1 MTGSF
6 NVEWL
11 PGGVLLQTRT
21 GTLTVQ
27 QAEQYVA
34 AVKLE
39 VSKAPSPW
47 GAVIDTRGA
56 AAQSEEVQEV
66 IQRLIKF
73 VVANKVARIA
83 MVSTSAITA
92 MQQRRVTTAP
102 GMHDPSTVSFHQDLD
117 EAVAEVRNDLT
128 K

>member
-6 NVEWL
+6 TIEWL

-21 GTLTVQ
+21 GSLTVA
-27 QAEQYVA
+27 QAQQYVA
-34 AVKLE
+34 AVKVE
-39 VSKAPSPW
+39 VAKAPSPW
-47 GAVIDTRGA
+47 GAVIDTRAA

-66 IQRLIKF
+66 IQGLIKF

-83 MVSTSAITA
+83 MVSTSAITT

-102 GMHDPSTVSFHQDLD
+102 GMHDPSTVSFHQNLD
-117 EAVAEVRNDLT
+117 EAVAEVRSALKN
-128 K
+128 

>member
-21 GTLTVQ
+21 GTLTVA

-34 AVKLE
+34 VVKLE
-39 VSKAPSPW
+39 VAKAPTPW

-73 VVANKVARIA
+73 VVAHNVARIA

-117 EAVAEVRNDLT
+117 EAVTQVRNALT

>member
-6 NVEWL
+6 KVEWL
-11 PGGVLLQTRT
+11 DGGILLQTRT
-21 GTLTVQ
+21 GTLTVE

-34 AVKLE
+34 AVKRE

-56 AAQSEEVQEV
+56 PAQSEEVQAV
-66 IQRLIKF
+66 IQGLIKF
-73 VVANKVARIA
+73 VVASKVARIA
-83 MVSTSAITA
+83 TVSTSAITA

-102 GMHDPSTVSFHQDLD
+102 GMHDPSTVSFHHDLD
-117 EAVAEVRNDLT
+117 AAVAEVRNALAT
-128 K
+128 

>member
-1 MTGSF
+1 
-6 NVEWL
+6 
-11 PGGVLLQTRT
+11 
-21 GTLTVQ
+21 
-27 QAEQYVA
+27 
-34 AVKLE
+34 

-73 VVANKVARIA
+73 VVARKVAQIA

-92 MQQRRVTTAP
+92 MQKYGT
-102 GMHDPSTVSFHQDLD
+102 PSRSRYGRY
-117 EAVAEVRNDLT
+117 AR
-128 K
+128 

>member
-1 MTGSF
+1 MPGSF

-21 GTLTVQ
+21 GTLTVA

-34 AVKLE
+34 AAKLE
-39 VSKAPSPW
+39 IAKAPARW
-47 GAVIDTRGA
+47 GAVIDTRA
-56 AAQSEEVQEV
+56 AGAQSEEVQEV

-73 VVANKVARIA
+73 VVANKVVRIA
-83 MVSTSAITA
+83 MVSTSAITT

-102 GMHDPSTVSFHQDLD
+102 GMHDPSTVAFHQDLD
-117 EAVAEVRNDLT
+117 EAIADVRNALA

>member
-39 VSKAPSPW
+39 VAKAPSPW

-102 GMHDPSTVSFHQDLD
+102 GMHEPSTVSFHQDLD
-117 EAVAEVRNDLT
+117 EAVADVRNALT